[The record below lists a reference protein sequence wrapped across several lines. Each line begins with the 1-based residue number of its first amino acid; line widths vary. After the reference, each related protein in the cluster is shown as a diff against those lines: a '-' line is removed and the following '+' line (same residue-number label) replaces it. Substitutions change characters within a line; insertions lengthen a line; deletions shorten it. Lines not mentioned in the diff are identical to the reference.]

1 MKIRS
6 LEEIF
11 KNVYLVRNMNTSATI
26 DVPVTLRDILVLS
39 GAERAK
45 FFTYQGQLV
54 HPHTKF
60 VLKFHSL

>member
-54 HPHTKF
+54 LPTY
-60 VLKFHSL
+60 